1 MSGEPR
7 LFTIEPTEQ
16 VLKVVDEVDFSA
28 LDLRER
34 NIQEWI
40 AARPDILSDDLLI
53 VAKAFGGFDRTRE
66 RADLVAVDR
75 EGCVVV
81 IELKLDDTGSDVHW
95 QAIKYASYFNKVTS
109 PEVIVQMLR
118 DHAQV
123 EQSEAESQLVK
134 HLHTGDMSDLNRRQ
148 RVILASHRFAPEV
161 TSAVLWLNEQSVV
174 SDLIT
179 CVKLNP
185 YRDRNTGLLY
195 LQATT
200 FLPVLDTEKLQIG
213 IGLSAGTTGV
223 KGQQDDA
230 ITHFLYE
237 VDAHVVKQLDPALQ
251 PDKRSRWA
259 GVASG
264 YRYYHFRYLAP
275 PWSNW
280 SMKFEINLHDT
291 DETGTARADIGLS
304 CDKNSLQ
311 SEAGFSEQ
319 EYSKLKDRLEQI
331 RGSELGNLFRLH
343 DDYPSWDGM
352 WFGTSVQGNA
362 MTDEFR
368 ESIQATMVDLIKT
381 VKPAIDDLL
390 TEWNER

>member
-7 LFTIEPTEQ
+7 LFTLEPIEQ
-16 VLKVVDEVDFSA
+16 VLKVVDEVDFSV
-28 LDLRER
+28 LNLRER

-40 AARPDILSDDLLI
+40 AARPEILGDDLLI
-53 VAKAFGGFDRTRE
+53 VAKEFGGFDRTRE

-95 QAIKYASYFNKVTS
+95 QAIKYASYFKKVTS

-123 EQSEAESQLVK
+123 EQSEAESRLVK
-134 HLHTGDMSDLNRRQ
+134 HLHTGDISDLNRRQ

-179 CVKLNP
+179 CVKLTP
-185 YRDRNTGLLY
+185 YRDRDTGPLY
-195 LQATT
+195 IQATT

-223 KGQQDDA
+223 QGQQDDA

-237 VDAHVVKQLDPALQ
+237 VDAYVVKQLDPAIQ

-304 CDKNSLQ
+304 CDKRSLQ

-319 EYSKLKDRLEQI
+319 EYSRLKDRLEQI
-331 RGSELGNLFRLH
+331 RGSERGSLFELH

-352 WFGTSVQGNA
+352 WFGTSVQGKA

-368 ESIQATMVDLIKT
+368 ESIQGTVVDLIKT
-381 VKPAIDDLL
+381 VKPAIDDLV